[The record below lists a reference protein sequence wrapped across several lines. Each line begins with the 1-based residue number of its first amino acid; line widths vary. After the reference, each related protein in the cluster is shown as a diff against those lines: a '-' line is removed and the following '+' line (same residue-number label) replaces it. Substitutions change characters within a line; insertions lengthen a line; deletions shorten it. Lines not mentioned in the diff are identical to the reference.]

1 LKNDQG
7 QMKSAW
13 STFGKMRFDSGN
25 HLSDRADRWLAMVL
39 GLGACVLYLRT
50 MPPTV
55 LDGDSGEFQY
65 MAYILGVPHAS
76 GYPLYVLLGKLFT
89 FLPFGDVA
97 FRVNLISVVTTALAI
112 PLVYALLRR
121 VSVSR
126 AAAALTTSFFA
137 VMPSIWGG
145 ALETKVYGLH
155 LLLGVLAIFLMLR
168 WYHEQRARDL
178 YAAAFVFGLGLTN
191 HLVIAF
197 SAPAFALVLWFARA
211 RLTRALV
218 ARAAVCLLLPLLLY
232 AYIPIR
238 ANYWIAQQDPQNW
251 ELYPRADAMLK
262 GTVTAYYN
270 NTVRGFFELV
280 TGLGY
285 SYKFGFESPVEESNR
300 INNALRLLWQQFG
313 VGLALVILGAGIA
326 FWRARQVFALL
337 AALALGVGFISVYL
351 RAAHST
357 IYYFSL
363 FYLALAVWFA
373 FGVEALLNAAARLP
387 RALRVVALVALPA
400 SSLVGNFARLDESQN
415 YAPRDYALVVLEDD
429 LAPNAVVIAPW
440 EISQPLRYFQ
450 FVENCRPDLLITNVS
465 PIWPQ
470 FERMM
475 TRARELKRPFYNVEF
490 FPESRNAPGPR
501 SVQAVPLP
509 FFGEPQ
515 PRYALRDARIVPE
528 TQVLGFDVRPE
539 PPQPGKP
546 LRVLVYY
553 RTLARMYPMYSAWL
567 RLQDASGKLIGDYA
581 GFPGSY
587 YFPTYRW
594 QAGEVY
600 RSAWTIHLPDD
611 APAGLYHLDLY
622 WYVYDL
628 DTRTSDY
635 TREFHVMLGTIRV
648 GEFGVAHIEHPH
660 NARLANA
667 ITFLGWN
674 GAREIARGQTL
685 PLDLIWRADG
695 AVDEA
700 YTVFVHLIDAQ
711 GRVVADADSPPFSGL
726 FPTNRWQVGE
736 VLRDRHRLKIPRD
749 LAPGEYRI
757 EIGMYISATNAR
769 VLLDDGADRIV
780 LTTVR
785 IK

>member
-1 LKNDQG
+1 VLHFRLT
-7 QMKSAW
+7 M
-13 STFGKMRFDSGN
+13 N
-25 HLSDRADRWLAMVL
+25 HPLSDKVDRWLATL
-39 GLGACVLYLRT
+39 AGLGAFALYLRT

-76 GYPLYVLLGKLFT
+76 GYPLYILLGKLFT
-89 FLPFGDVA
+89 FLPIGDVA
-97 FRVNLISVVTTALAI
+97 FRVNLLSVVTTALAI

-121 VSVSR
+121 VHVAR
-126 AAAALTTSFFA
+126 APAFLTTSFFA

-155 LLLGVLAIFLMLR
+155 LFLGVLAIFLMLR
-168 WYHEQRARDL
+168 WYQDHHARDV

-197 SAPAFALVLWFARA
+197 SAPAFALIVWFNRA
-211 RLTRALV
+211 HLTRARV
-218 ARAAVCLLLPLLLY
+218 ARAVALLLIPLLLY

-251 ELYPRADAMLK
+251 EFYPRADAMLK

-313 VGLALVILGAGIA
+313 AGLALVILGAVVA
-326 FWRARQVFALL
+326 FRRDRSMFALF

-373 FGVEALLNAAARLP
+373 VGADVLWCATRAR
-387 RALRVVALVALPA
+387 RALAALMLLALCVFPGYALV
-400 SSLVGNFARLDESQN
+400 SNFARLDESQN
-415 YAPRDYALVVLEDD
+415 YAARDYAQIVLEDD
-429 LAPNAVVIAPW
+429 LAPNAIVIAPW

-450 FVENCRPDLLITNVS
+450 FVENRRPDLLITNVS

-490 FPESRNAPGPR
+490 FPEARTAPGPR

-509 FFGEPQ
+509 LFDEPQ
-515 PRYALRDARIVPE
+515 PRYPLHDARIVPE
-528 TQVLGFDVRPE
+528 TQVLGFDVHPE
-539 PPQPGKP
+539 LPQPGKP
-546 LRVLVYY
+546 MRVLVYY
-553 RTLARMYPMYSAWL
+553 RTLARMYPMYSAML
-567 RLQDASGKLIGDYA
+567 SLHDASGTLIGDYA

-594 QAGEVY
+594 QAGEMY
-600 RSAWTIHLPDD
+600 RSAWTIPLPADL
-611 APAGLYHLDLY
+611 PVGLYHLDLY

-628 DTRTSDY
+628 ETHTSDY
-635 TREFHVMLGTIRV
+635 TREFHLALGTIRI
-648 GEFGVAHIEHPH
+648 GEFGVAQIEHPH
-660 NARLANA
+660 NARLSNA

-695 AVDEA
+695 TVNEA
-700 YTVFVHLIDAQ
+700 YTVFVHLLDAD

-726 FPTNRWQVGE
+726 FPTNRWQAGE
-736 VLRDRHRLKIPRD
+736 VLRDRHPLKIPNN
-749 LAPGEYRI
+749 LAPGEYSI
-757 EIGMYISATNAR
+757 EIGMYLPETNTR
-769 VLLDDGADRIV
+769 VRIDNGTDRIV
-780 LTTVR
+780 LTTV
-785 IK
+785 KVK